1 MLENEIKKKIQL
13 DNPPPKKKKEC
24 GLNTKQKNKGVIDSR
39 VKLKIL
45 KQFTKEIKIKTQ
57 NQKKTDQI

>member
-1 MLENEIKKKIQL
+1 
-13 DNPPPKKKKEC
+13 
-24 GLNTKQKNKGVIDSR
+24 

-57 NQKKTDQI
+57 NQKKTDQIWNQNKMANNISVKG